1 VADDMSAEFYR
12 NMPLCD
18 ALTKR
23 ALIGCA
29 YWLDCSPHERAEVD
43 AEIVA
48 HYARLAAERI
58 AELEKRVADLSTEG
72 SQLRARPK
80 RFNAAVKKMRDLPKT
95 PEST

>member
-1 VADDMSAEFYR
+1 MSAEFYR

-29 YWLDCSPHERAEVD
+29 YWLDCSPHERSEVD

-48 HYARLAAERI
+48 HYARLAAQRI
-58 AELEKRVADLSTEG
+58 AELEKQVADLSTPFG
-72 SQLRARPK
+72 QLRERSKRMHAGAKKLRADFPK
-80 RFNAAVKKMRDLPKT
+80 SDD
-95 PEST
+95 